1 MSLSSRSR
9 SAVRAT
15 TLAALVSSWGVGAAL
30 GCGTTGGAQRQAVA
44 LDPMRFEAVPGPDG
58 TRVVET
64 LDPATLFA
72 EAGAAFERRDYA
84 AAARKYA
91 LLVERF
97 PRSRWANVAR
107 FNGGLSLSRAGR
119 CEEALP
125 LFLSA
130 ARATAGSKDAHDAL
144 FQAAAC
150 DEKLERWDDAEAV
163 WGRVLAPEW
172 PRIVPI
178 DRLEALARRGR
189 ARRHLGK
196 LAEAER
202 DLLKAL
208 GIYRRHMGNLAFHGN
223 RWVSVAQ
230 FEVGEIYRELFA
242 SVRFRL
248 PLERMAR
255 DLEDKSNYFLKAQHA
270 YLKTVRHHHPE
281 LAVAAGHRLGSL
293 YEQFYDDM
301 MAAEV
306 PADLKPEEM
315 DIYFEELKAKVRP
328 LVERAIDI
336 YERNIRMAERMGR
349 GDDAWVDR
357 SRQSL
362 ARLKDVLRAEAAQ
375 EAEAKVSGDGA
386 R

>member
-1 MSLSSRSR
+1 MAYPCRLRSR
-9 SAVRAT
+9 LRAA
-15 TLAALVSSWGVGAAL
+15 LAAGFVWWAVGAAQ
-30 GCGTTGGAQRQAVA
+30 GCGTTGSSRRAPVA
-44 LDPMRFEAVPGPDG
+44 LEPMRFEAVPGPGG

-72 EAGAAFERRDYA
+72 EAGQAFERGDYG
-84 AAARKYA
+84 AAARKYT
-91 LLVERF
+91 LLVQRF
-97 PRSRWANVAR
+97 PHSRWVNVAR
-107 FNGGLSLSRAGR
+107 FNGGLSLRRAGR
-119 CEEALP
+119 CQDALV
-125 LFLSA
+125 LFGDA
-130 ARATAGSKDAHDAL
+130 AKATAGSKDAHDAL
-144 FQAAAC
+144 FQAAEC
-150 DEKLERWDDAEAV
+150 DETLGRWEDADAT
-163 WGRVLAPEW
+163 WSRVLAPEW
-172 PRIVPI
+172 PRIGAL

-189 ARRHLGK
+189 TRRHLGK

-208 GIYRRHMGNLAFHGN
+208 GVYRRNMGNLAFHGN

-230 FEVGEIYRELFA
+230 FEVGEIYRELFS

-255 DLEDKSNYFLKAQHA
+255 DLEDKSNYFLKAQNA

-301 MAAEV
+301 MGAEV
-306 PADLKPEEM
+306 PADLKPQEM

-328 LVERAIDI
+328 LVERAMDI

-375 EAEAKVSGDGA
+375 EAEAKVSGTSGQ
-386 R
+386 